1 MSEGLKQRVITA
13 IAFGIPFLAALFYSD
28 FTRIILLIVI
38 CIGSAI
44 EYAGLQN
51 KKWYRSP
58 LHILSLLTIIFLVLA
73 VTIKYCPFV
82 VTAIDFSS
90 FHDILLYGGLAIN
103 SLFILD
109 LFTGLFPIHKK
120 APWIANIIYAS
131 LSYLILMST
140 SATLLKVLFISMI
153 ILIWVSDS
161 SAYFVG
167 RSIGKNKLMPS
178 VSPGKTWE
186 GFLGA
191 GMITLI
197 VGYVLSTFFTQYP
210 MQSWILI
217 ALFVWLFGSI
227 GDLVESKFKRSIE
240 IKDSGTL
247 LPGHGGL
254 LDRFDGFFFSIPFV
268 VFLVEKILS

>member
-1 MSEGLKQRVITA
+1 MAEGLKQRVITA
-13 IAFGIPFLAALFYSD
+13 IAFGIPFLGALFYNDQS
-28 FTRIILLIVI
+28 RIILLVII
-38 CIGSAI
+38 CIGSAF
-44 EYAGLQN
+44 EYAGLQK
-51 KKWYRSP
+51 KKWFTHP
-58 LHILSLLTIIFLVLA
+58 LHLISIALI
-73 VTIKYCPFV
+73 
-82 VTAIDFSS
+82 
-90 FHDILLYGGLAIN
+90 ILLVFVSTLNYHPYVLGVIAFDGFHKLILYAGLIIN
-103 SLFILD
+103 TLFIAN
-109 LFTGLFPIHKK
+109 LFTGVFPVHRK
-120 APWIANIIYAS
+120 APWLANIIYAS
-131 LSYLILMST
+131 LSYMILMST
-140 SATLLKVLFISMI
+140 SPELLSVIFISMI

-197 VGYVLSTFFTQYP
+197 TGYIISTIYTQYP

-217 ALFVWLFGSI
+217 ALCVWLFGSV

-240 IKDSGTL
+240 IKDSGSL